1 MNKRLLSVL
10 AFALVISAVAS
21 VVLYRLI
28 ASGLA
33 TNARAAT
40 NQIVVATHN
49 LEVGSLLKDLD
60 LKTVDWTGPEPKS
73 ALTNRDDIIGRG
85 VIATI
90 YEGEPI
96 LETRLA
102 GKGAGAGLAS
112 TIPSGMRA
120 VTGRLE
126 IRFRKA
132 APMDATL
139 IARGRLDSKRG
150 RVLMLSA
157 TVTGADG
164 TLYAEG
170 QGRFVADDAG
180 GR

>member
-1 MNKRLLSVL
+1 MGDADSVDSRSTATL
-10 AFALVISAVAS
+10 QDDRRCFACGPENAEGMQLRFEYGDGEAIAVYTPQQRFAGWTTI
-21 VVLYRLI
+21 LHGGI
-28 ASGLA
+28 
-33 TNARAAT
+33 
-40 NQIVVATHN
+40 VAT
-49 LEVGSLLKDLD
+49 LLD
-60 LKTVDWTGPEPKS
+60 E
-73 ALTNRDDIIGRG
+73 AMAHAA
-85 VIATI
+85 IA
-90 YEGEPI
+90 
-96 LETRLA
+96 
-102 GKGAGAGLAS
+102 
-112 TIPSGMRA
+112 SGMRA

-150 RVLMLSA
+150 RMLMLSA